1 MRAVLSY
8 LWARL
13 VGFFV
18 PRQILLMRENSS
30 RWKKLR
36 AAHLEKEPTCAVCGR
51 AAKLE
56 VHHIIPV
63 AFDESKQFEPGNLI
77 TLCAFPCHIMFGHF
91 FCYHCYNKDVRT
103 MAAEFKK
110 AMKKRRCLATF
121 RKR

>member
-13 VGFFV
+13 VSFFV
-18 PRQILLMRENSS
+18 PRQLLLMRENSS

-36 AAHLEKEPTCAVCGR
+36 AAHLEKEPACAVCGR
-51 AAKLE
+51 NKNLE
-56 VHHIIPV
+56 VHHVIPV
-63 AFDESKQFEPGNLI
+63 AFEPAKQFDPHNLI

-110 AMKKRRCLATF
+110 AIKKRRCLETF